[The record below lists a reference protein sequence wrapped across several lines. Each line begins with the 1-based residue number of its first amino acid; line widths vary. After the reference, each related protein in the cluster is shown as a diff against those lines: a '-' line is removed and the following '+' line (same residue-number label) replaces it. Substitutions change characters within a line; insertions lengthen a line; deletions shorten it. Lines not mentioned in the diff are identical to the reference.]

1 VELKI
6 KPGASD
12 AKMVDRMREAC
23 TQIED
28 VYTHFGCDLW
38 LTSGDEVDTV
48 HKGRPVAGDTVNAHY
63 LGKAADFR
71 IWNVPQARRQLLVDM
86 IEDTLGPDFYVEWEA
101 HGTDRE
107 HLHVQLG
114 HVVP

>member
-1 VELKI
+1 MTL

-23 TQIED
+23 QTIED
-28 VYTHFGCDLW
+28 CYRHYGVELV
-38 LTSGDEVDTV
+38 LTSGDEPTTI
-48 HKGRPVAGDTVNAHY
+48 HRGRPVAGDTIDPHY

-86 IEDTLGPDFYVEWEA
+86 IEDDLGPDFYVELEA
-101 HGTDRE
+101 RGTENE